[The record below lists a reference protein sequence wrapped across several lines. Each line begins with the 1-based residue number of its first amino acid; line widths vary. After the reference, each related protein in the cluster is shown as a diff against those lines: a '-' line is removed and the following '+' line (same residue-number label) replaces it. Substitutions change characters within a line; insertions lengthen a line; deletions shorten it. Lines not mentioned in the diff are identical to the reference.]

1 MRIIIYLKQRRHLEE
16 HSIQQPSSGG
26 VISLTAGTN
35 ETFVS
40 ESNTDYIVHIIT
52 APNGSATNGDILN
65 VTGLTTVTP
74 SGNTLTITDN
84 TVIGGSAE
92 VKVIATL
99 TRTVTGEKIKTKNQH
114 ILLLLMQI
122 LHLVLNMEQHPNIK
136 KYQSVTQMHIDY
148 TQF

>member
-16 HSIQQPSSGG
+16 HSIQRTASGG

-52 APNGSATNGDILN
+52 ALNGSATNGDVLN

-99 TRTVTGEKIKTKNQH
+99 TRTVDP
-114 ILLLLMQI
+114 
-122 LHLVLNMEQHPNIK
+122 VK
-136 KYQSVTQMHIDY
+136 K
-148 TQF
+148 